1 MGETERRP
9 SPRSVVLND
18 DQVDLVELT
27 LSGALSVREFAAFL
41 HLAPSPHGATAG
53 EGGAPGDATLLD
65 GENTPIAL
73 LSGATLSPLK
83 PLATGVGPAWRAD
96 LRISPAQLR
105 SDLRAQGAAGS
116 VFALPLSYP
125 PTDADLDQ
133 AAAAANAAGAQCLVI
148 AALAPRAPQR
158 PGEIGAAALARCAV
172 VAADKMRRA
181 ASPALTLVLPIVI
194 PHPRN
199 DTAGSPAPEL
209 DAVLTAYGITSAAP
223 IIKPPADGV
232 AQTAS
237 GFSPAIWA
245 EVELS
250 QRNVNGRGATI
261 LFTGL
266 SGSGKS
272 TIARALA
279 ETLRGDGYR
288 VTLLDGDAMR
298 RAFSADLGFDRA
310 SRNTNLARIGEAAA
324 REAASGQIVI
334 AAPIAPFN
342 EGRAA
347 ARAAASAVAPFLLVY
362 VSTPLEICEARDRK
376 GLYAK
381 ARSGEISDFT
391 GISSPFEVPTDADL
405 SIDASKIEIAV
416 AVQRVKDQL
425 LPLL

>member
-1 MGETERRP
+1 MGEAERRP
-9 SPRSVVLND
+9 SPRSVVLSD
-18 DQVDLVELT
+18 DQVDLVELA
-27 LSGALSVREFAAFL
+27 LSGALSVPEFAAML
-41 HLAPSPHGATAG
+41 HLGPPLVGAATG
-53 EGGAPGDATLLD
+53 EGGEPDVTTLLD

-83 PLATGVGPAWRAD
+83 PLATGVGSAWRAD

-105 SDLRAQGAAGS
+105 SDLRARGAAGG

-125 PTDADLDQ
+125 PTDADLDR

-148 AALAPRAPQR
+148 AVLAPRAPQR

-172 VAADKMRRA
+172 AAADQVRRT
-181 ASPALTLVLPIVI
+181 ASPALSLVLPIVI
-194 PHPRN
+194 PYPRN
-199 DTAGSPAPEL
+199 ARSSSGTPDL
-209 DAVLTAYGITSAAP
+209 DALLKAYGITATAP
-223 IIKPPADGV
+223 IITPPTNGV

-237 GFSPAIWA
+237 AFSPAIWA

-250 QRNVNGRGATI
+250 QRSVNARGATI

-279 ETLRGDGYR
+279 ETLRNDGYR

-334 AAPIAPFN
+334 AAPIAPFD
-342 EGRAA
+342 EGRAT

-405 SIDASKIEIAV
+405 SIDASEMEITV

-425 LPLL
+425 LTLL